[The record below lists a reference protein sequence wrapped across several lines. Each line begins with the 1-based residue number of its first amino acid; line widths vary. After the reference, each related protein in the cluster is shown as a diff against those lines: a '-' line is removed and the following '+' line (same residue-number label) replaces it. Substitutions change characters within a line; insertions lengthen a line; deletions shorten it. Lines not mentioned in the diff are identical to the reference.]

1 MVDIKEI
8 LQLSVPEKMQLV
20 DTIWDSIEA
29 ESKASEIPLP
39 EWQIEEINRRL
50 DDLESDRSKTH
61 TWDEV
66 KAYPN
71 FKISD

>member
-8 LQLSVPEKMQLV
+8 LQLSVPEKIQLV

-50 DDLESDRSKTH
+50 DDLEAGKSKTYS
-61 TWDEV
+61 WKEV
-66 KAYPN
+66 KAYVN
-71 FKISD
+71 KNL